1 MNDMNDSPT
10 DDTVE
15 QAKREGLEKLR
26 TMIDDIEIAS
36 LVTLEADG
44 ELRSR
49 PMATQKLDENH
60 ELWFFTTDYSAK
72 VDSVMLH
79 PQVCVV
85 YAEPSRNRYVSVSGK
100 AELVRDRTRIQ
111 ELWRPSLLAWF
122 PRGVDDP
129 DIALIR
135 IEMVSAQYWDSPAS
149 KLVQLFGALRAIATG
164 QGAAAGQGGGEG
176 EKVAVR
182 ARIGS
187 DTAT

>member
-1 MNDMNDSPT
+1 MKDKDADMTP
-10 DDTVE
+10 E
-15 QAKREGLEKLR
+15 QAKREGLEKLKAL
-26 TMIDDIEIAS
+26 IDDIEIAS
-36 LVTLEADG
+36 LVTVEGDG

-72 VDSVMLH
+72 VGSVMLN

-100 AELVRDRTRIQ
+100 AELVRDSGKIR
-111 ELWRPSLLAWF
+111 ELWHPSLLAWF

-135 IEMVSAQYWDSPAS
+135 IEMVSAQYWDSPGS
-149 KLVQLFGALRAIATG
+149 KLVQLFGVLKAIATG
-164 QGAAAGQGGGEG
+164 QGVAGSVDSG
-176 EKVAVR
+176 EKLAVR
-182 ARIGS
+182 ERIGS